1 MTVFHVD
8 PAQVAQASAMVRAS
22 AETIRAQVQA
32 MMGHLDALQGSW
44 SGAASVQFEAAAQS
58 WRSTQVIVEQS
69 LDEIGVQ
76 LAAAASTYS
85 DAEAGAAAL
94 FAR

>member
-8 PAQVAQASAMVRAS
+8 PTQVAQASAMVRAS
-22 AETIRAQVQA
+22 ADSIRAQVQA

-44 SGAASVQFEAAAQS
+44 SGAASAQFSAAAAN

-69 LDEIGVQ
+69 LDEIGIQ

-94 FAR
+94 FAG